1 VHEFARVVLAY
12 HGCVEPLGARLLA
25 GRVSITAW
33 PWSRNQWDW
42 LGHGIYFWE
51 YAPSRA
57 LRWAEAKARRTGGAP
72 SVIGAVVQ
80 LGRCLDLTDIANTES
95 LAIAYQQVR
104 AAYEAA
110 GRELPRNR
118 GSMPD
123 LKRRELDCLVLN
135 YLCSQ
140 SPVLYQ
146 TVRGVFLE
154 GDPAYPD
161 AMIRKESH
169 VQIAVRDPS
178 CILGVFRPN
187 LG

>member
-1 VHEFARVVLAY
+1 
-12 HGCVEPLGARLLA
+12 
-25 GRVSITAW
+25 
-33 PWSRNQWDW
+33 
-42 LGHGIYFWE
+42 
-51 YAPSRA
+51 
-57 LRWAEAKARRTGGAP
+57 
-72 SVIGAVVQ
+72 
-80 LGRCLDLTDIANTES
+80 
-95 LAIAYQQVR
+95 
-104 AAYEAA
+104 
-110 GRELPRNR
+110 
-118 GSMPD
+118 